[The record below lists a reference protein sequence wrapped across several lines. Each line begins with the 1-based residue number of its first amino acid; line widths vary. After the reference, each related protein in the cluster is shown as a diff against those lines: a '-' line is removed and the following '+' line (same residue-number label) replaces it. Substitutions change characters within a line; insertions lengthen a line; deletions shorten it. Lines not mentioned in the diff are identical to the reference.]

1 MNDMMIERTEARAEK
16 STVWRLSNKVNGH
29 FLDVVFDK
37 NLENQ
42 MKRKRN
48 FSFNRFESE
57 QLNELHKLVERIK
70 DNYSLVLD
78 QNVIGLDYLP
88 LNAEDAKSLLA
99 KKD

>member
-16 STVWRLSNKVNGH
+16 STVWRLSNKINGH

-57 QLNELHKLVERIK
+57 QLNELHKLVEQIK

-88 LNAEDAKSLLA
+88 LTAANAQSLLA
-99 KKD
+99 KED

>member
-1 MNDMMIERTEARAEK
+1 MIERTEARAEK
-16 STVWRLSNKVNGH
+16 STVWRLSNKINGH

-57 QLNELHKLVERIK
+57 QLNELHKLVEQIK
-70 DNYSLVLD
+70 DDYSLVLD

-88 LNAEDAKSLLA
+88 LTAANAQSLLA
-99 KKD
+99 KED

>member
-1 MNDMMIERTEARAEK
+1 MIERTEARAEK

-29 FLDVVFDK
+29 FLEVVFDK

>member
-29 FLDVVFDK
+29 FLEVVFDK

>member
-1 MNDMMIERTEARAEK
+1 
-16 STVWRLSNKVNGH
+16 
-29 FLDVVFDK
+29 
-37 NLENQ
+37 

-57 QLNELHKLVERIK
+57 QLNELHKLVEQIK

-88 LNAEDAKSLLA
+88 LTAANAQSLLA
-99 KKD
+99 KED

>member
-1 MNDMMIERTEARAEK
+1 MMIERTEARAEK
-16 STVWRLSNKVNGH
+16 STVWRLSNKINGH

-57 QLNELHKLVERIK
+57 QLNELHKLVEQIK

-88 LNAEDAKSLLA
+88 LTAANAQSLLA
-99 KKD
+99 KED

>member
-1 MNDMMIERTEARAEK
+1 MIERTEARAEK
-16 STVWRLSNKVNGH
+16 STVWRLSNKINGH

-57 QLNELHKLVERIK
+57 QLNELHKLVEQIK

-88 LNAEDAKSLLA
+88 LTAANAQSLLA
-99 KKD
+99 KED

>member
-88 LNAEDAKSLLA
+88 LNAEDAKPLLA

>member
-16 STVWRLSNKVNGH
+16 STVWRLSNKINGH

-57 QLNELHKLVERIK
+57 QLNELHKLVEQIK
-70 DNYSLVLD
+70 DDYSLVLD

-88 LNAEDAKSLLA
+88 LTAANAQSLLA
-99 KKD
+99 KED